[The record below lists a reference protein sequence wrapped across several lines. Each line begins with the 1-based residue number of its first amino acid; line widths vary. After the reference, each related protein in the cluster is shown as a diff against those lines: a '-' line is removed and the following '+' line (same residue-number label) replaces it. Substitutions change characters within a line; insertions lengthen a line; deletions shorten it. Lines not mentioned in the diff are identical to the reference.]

1 MLSFTNSIISIV
13 ILSYFLYKLN
23 KTFDLTIVNSIFL
36 LLSIGDTLYLL

>member
-1 MLSFTNSIISIV
+1 MLSFTNSVISIV

-36 LLSIGDTLYLL
+36 LLSIDDTLYLL